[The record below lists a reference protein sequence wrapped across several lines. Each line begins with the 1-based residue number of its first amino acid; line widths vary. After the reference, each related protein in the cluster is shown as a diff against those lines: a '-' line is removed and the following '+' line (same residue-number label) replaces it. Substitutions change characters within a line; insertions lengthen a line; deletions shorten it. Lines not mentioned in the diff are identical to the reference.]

1 MGVNGILGFDLWAVI
16 GLRIFETKI
25 CFSHTQPS

>member
-16 GLRIFETKI
+16 GLRIIETKI
-25 CFSHTQPS
+25 CFSHTQTS

>member
-16 GLRIFETKI
+16 GLRIIETKI